1 MVPIKVSRGGL
12 EGIGNRYTGIQ
23 ISSLLA
29 FLLLVTLLFGLTYTH
44 IYTYVSTLTRS
55 LKNEERDGE
64 RERRIVMEKGYGRGE
79 RERGGGERMKGM
91 GWYGGEVHRISHIS
105 DPRDVLR
112 DTESFPPRVDR
123 VFLDGLF
130 FFSLPTPSDYTRNR
144 GERGREREGERSSC
158 SSPRGPRASSM
169 DGL

>member
-79 RERGGGERMKGM
+79 RERGGGERMKDREEGV
-91 GWYGGEVHRISHIS
+91 EVTVEGRKWRRTRAEKIK
-105 DPRDVLR
+105 R
-112 DTESFPPRVDR
+112 
-123 VFLDGLF
+123 GLK
-130 FFSLPTPSDYTRNR
+130 SGD
-144 GERGREREGERSSC
+144 
-158 SSPRGPRASSM
+158 
-169 DGL
+169 